1 MKRESVLQI
10 VQEFP
15 QEFDLE
21 ELMEKLVFVENVEK
35 GLKQLDEGKT
45 VSHEKVKEIVRG
57 WRNSNFQ
64 SPISNLET
72 R

>member
-1 MKRESVLQI
+1 MKKEKFNKGLKEYLLR
-10 VQEFP
+10 
-15 QEFDLE
+15 
-21 ELMEKLVFVENVEK
+21 EKLNFIKNVEK

-45 VSHEKVKEIVRG
+45 VPHEKVKEMVRG

-64 SPISNLET
+64 SPTSNLET

>member
-1 MKRESVLQI
+1 
-10 VQEFP
+10 
-15 QEFDLE
+15 
-21 ELMEKLVFVENVEK
+21 MEKENFSKQLKEYQLREKLSFIEEVEK

-45 VSHEKVKEIVRG
+45 VSHEKVKEIVKG

-64 SPISNLET
+64 SPTSNLET

>member
-1 MKRESVLQI
+1 MKKEDSNKPLKEYQLR
-10 VQEFP
+10 
-15 QEFDLE
+15 
-21 ELMEKLVFVENVEK
+21 EKLNFIEEVEK

-45 VSHEKVKEIVRG
+45 VPHEKVKEIVKG